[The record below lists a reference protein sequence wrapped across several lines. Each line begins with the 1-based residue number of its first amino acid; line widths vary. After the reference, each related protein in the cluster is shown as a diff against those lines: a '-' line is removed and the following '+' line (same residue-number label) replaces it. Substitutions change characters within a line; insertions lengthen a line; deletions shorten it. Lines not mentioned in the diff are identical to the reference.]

1 MRRAT
6 RQLMIQC
13 HFPFLGDDVPFLAE
27 PHSRATWHLLA
38 FACMTE
44 SLFVRV
50 GDHKLLV
57 ASHHD
62 DDDPE
67 SLFTIEGG
75 LCVSAGWE
83 EELGEGYG
91 EA

>member
-1 MRRAT
+1 
-6 RQLMIQC
+6 
-13 HFPFLGDDVPFLAE
+13 
-27 PHSRATWHLLA
+27 
-38 FACMTE
+38 MTE

-91 EA
+91 EAWSGL